1 MTRWALLLVLIIAG
15 FHPSSVGA
23 TEPALALRLMYVGNS
38 KSPRAG
44 HFAEYLRKHFVRV
57 TMADREGFESRAA
70 QDADVIVFDWSQS
83 DSDLRTT
90 PIPFGRLEDWSK
102 PTVLLNSAGLLV
114 AGQWQLIGGAG

>member
-1 MTRWALLLVLIIAG
+1 MTRWALLLVLMITG
-15 FHPSSVGA
+15 LRPSGLEA
-23 TEPALALRLMYVGNS
+23 TEPPIPLRVLYVGNS

-57 TMADREGFESRAA
+57 TVADREGFNTSAA
-70 QDADVIVFDWSQS
+70 QDADVLLLDWSQS
-83 DSDLRTT
+83 DSNLRETA
-90 PIPFGRLEDWSK
+90 IPFGGPEDWCK